1 MSFKLYVG
9 NLAYTVTNEQLKELF
24 SQAGTVVDAVVISDK
39 QSDRSKGFGFVE
51 MSSKEELDK
60 ALKMYDGKEH
70 EGREM
75 RVSVARPP
83 RERQE
88 FGRRNY

>member
-24 SQAGTVVDAVVISDK
+24 SQAGTVVDAIVISDK
-39 QSDRSKGFGFVE
+39 QSSRSKGFGFVE

-60 ALKMYDGKEH
+60 AVKMYDGKEY

-88 FGRRNY
+88 FGRRDY